1 VCALNSAGAEITH
14 RQAVMNARDR
24 CCSRAIHRLERSIAS
39 MDENALILVVDDEA
53 ESREPLVILLQ
64 GEGYR
69 IATASNGRSALAMI
83 HQQQPDLVLLDV
95 TMPGMDGYELTSL
108 IKSNP
113 LTASIPVVLVTG
125 FTGRGARVVGLNAGA
140 EDILSKPVDA
150 AELSLKVRNLLRLR
164 AHSQSALSPIAHLP
178 AAP

>member
-1 VCALNSAGAEITH
+1 
-14 RQAVMNARDR
+14 MD
-24 CCSRAIHRLERSIAS
+24 AIAT
-39 MDENALILVVDDEA
+39 ALILVVDDEA
-53 ESREPLVILLQ
+53 ASREPLEILLQ

-69 IATASNGRSALAMI
+69 TCTASNGRAALAMV
-83 HQQQPDLVLLDV
+83 QQQPPDLLLLDV

-113 LTASIPVVLVTG
+113 ATASIPIVMVTG

-164 AHSQSALSPIAHLP
+164 VNAQSAF
-178 AAP
+178 APVANAPLGS

>member
-1 VCALNSAGAEITH
+1 
-14 RQAVMNARDR
+14 MDMPARP
-24 CCSRAIHRLERSIAS
+24 
-39 MDENALILVVDDEA
+39 MILVVDDESA
-53 ESREPLVILLQ
+53 SREPLEVLLQ

-69 IATASNGRSALAMI
+69 TVAASNGRAALAAI
-83 HQQQPDLVLLDV
+83 AREAPDLILLDV
-95 TMPGMDGYELTSL
+95 TMPGMDGYELTGL
-108 IKSNP
+108 IKDNP
-113 LTASIPVVLVTG
+113 ATARIPVVMVTG

-164 AHSQSALSPIAHLP
+164 ANAQVAAQAT

>member
-1 VCALNSAGAEITH
+1 
-14 RQAVMNARDR
+14 M
-24 CCSRAIHRLERSIAS
+24 
-39 MDENALILVVDDEA
+39 ILVVDDEA
-53 ESREPLVILLQ
+53 SSREPLEFLLQ

-69 IATASNGRSALAMI
+69 TVAASNGRAALAAI
-83 HQQQPDLVLLDV
+83 ARQPPDLILLDV

-108 IKSNP
+108 IKGNP
-113 LTASIPVVLVTG
+113 ATASIPIVMVTG

-164 AHSQSALSPIAHLP
+164 ANAQLGG
-178 AAP
+178 AARTPLAY